1 LIWIKAGESFF
12 DPFCMGRRGRIARGV
27 GMHLR
32 RFSPAPDARAEG
44 RARRWAGMRWCASP
58 CACPPLLIPHCL
70 EDLVQTF
77 LAAVFA
83 VLFVGV
89 LSFFIQEAAGVLFL
103 MGVAS
108 LVLAVVLFALSVTR
122 R

>member
-1 LIWIKAGESFF
+1 M
-12 DPFCMGRRGRIARGV
+12 PVRILFVDR
-27 GMHLR
+27 
-32 RFSPAPDARAEG
+32 
-44 RARRWAGMRWCASP
+44 
-58 CACPPLLIPHCL
+58 L

-77 LAAVFA
+77 IAAVFA
-83 VLFVGV
+83 GLFVGV
-89 LSFFIQEAAGVLFL
+89 LSFFIQEAAGLLFL